1 MPDGVRSP
9 YPMVVEWEGEKRF
22 RGSIPDGP
30 SLVMDGSRT
39 VAPSPVDS
47 LLISIGACS
56 GIDVVE
62 FLQKRRTPAE
72 SLTVRL
78 EFSRAPS
85 PPRRLTAVNAHFTV
99 VTESDAHHVER
110 AVSLSFEKY
119 CSVVNSLAPDTE
131 VTWSVEV
138 IPANSAEVAD

>member
-30 SLVMDGSRT
+30 SLV
-39 VAPSPVDS
+39 
-47 LLISIGACS
+47 ISIGACS

-138 IPANSAEVAD
+138 VPANSAEVAD